1 MLEKRIVTELADDF
15 LKNSENYLV
24 GVEISPDNVVVVTI
38 DNDLGVAIDD
48 CIALSKYLES
58 KLDREKEDFELEVG
72 SAGITAP
79 FKVLRQYL
87 KNIGKEVEVLT
98 RDGRK
103 LSGVLKSADEAGF
116 TLTVEKLVKP
126 EGAKRKIK
134 IEENL
139 NFHYD
144 EIKKTNYLIRFK

>member
-103 LSGVLKSADEAGF
+103 LSGVLKSADDAGF

-126 EGAKRKIK
+126 EGAKRKITV
-134 IEENL
+134 EENL

>member
-48 CIALSKYLES
+48 CIELSKYLES

-103 LSGVLKSADEAGF
+103 LSGILKSADEAGF

-126 EGAKRKIK
+126 EGAKRKVK
-134 IEENL
+134 IEEDL
-139 NFHYD
+139 NFGYD